1 MVRIKERYLLV
12 NILYPPSPADL
23 AKGGVPGSVY
33 LRQPTVDKLTF
44 QSLNKAIRAQVAQL
58 YGDYGAGALEENF
71 VSAWDPLDLTRI
83 TGDEM
88 NSES

>member
-23 AKGGVPGSVY
+23 AKGGVLGSVY

-71 VSAWDPLDLTRI
+71 VSAWEPP
-83 TGDEM
+83 
-88 NSES
+88 